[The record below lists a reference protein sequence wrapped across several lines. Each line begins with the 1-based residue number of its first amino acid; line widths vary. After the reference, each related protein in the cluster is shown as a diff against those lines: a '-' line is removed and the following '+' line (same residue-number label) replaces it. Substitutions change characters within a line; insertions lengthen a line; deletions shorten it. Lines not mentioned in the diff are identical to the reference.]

1 MFPIRLIK
9 TIRLPFSGANSLLM
23 DPEIGNKL
31 KVIFLFRDPRGV
43 HQSVKSKVWGDFES
57 DIKKKCKEL
66 ESDTLAAISLKRQHP
81 GKNYFCKYLR

>member
-9 TIRLPFSGANSLLM
+9 TIRLPFSGANTLLM

-43 HQSVKSKVWGDFES
+43 HQSVKSKVWWNFES
-57 DIKKKCKEL
+57 DIKKNCMEL
-66 ESDTLAAISLKRQHP
+66 ESDTLAAIALKRQHP
-81 GKNYFCKYLR
+81 GKNYFPECL